1 MREGRA
7 VRVFLSY
14 RRNDVG
20 GYAGRLSDALR
31 ERLGAKS
38 VFQDVTA
45 IALGEAFTA
54 AIDRALD
61 ESDAVV
67 AVIGP
72 GWLTAS
78 KPEGAPRLFEP
89 DDYVRLELARALQRE
104 VRVIPVLVGG
114 ASLPTAD
121 ALPEDLRGLVE
132 RQGMVLRDESWHQDV
147 ETLVRALRGEPAL
160 PTIRRRPWLISGAVA
175 VVLIGLGVG
184 AWWLWGPASGN
195 STGQGSRLSL
205 EIRPDHGQPSA
216 AFVVSGTG
224 CRQGDL
230 IFVIFDAKGVGSATC
245 QANHTY
251 LISYTPDNGLL
262 PWYDAKGSEHKL
274 TLSPGAAYTVYAQT
288 AGGDLISPRVM
299 YRVD

>member
-1 MREGRA
+1 M
-7 VRVFLSY
+7 RVFLSY
-14 RRNDVG
+14 RRSDVG
-20 GYAGRLSDALR
+20 GYAGRLSDTLR

-72 GWLTAS
+72 GWITAS
-78 KPEGAPRLFEP
+78 TPEGGPRLLDR

-104 VRVIPVLVGG
+104 VRVVPVLVGG

-147 ETLVRALRGEPAL
+147 ESLVRSLRGEPAV
-160 PTIRRRPWLISGAVA
+160 PTRHSRRWLLGGALA
-175 VVLIGLGVG
+175 VVVIGLGVG

-195 STGQGSRLSL
+195 GTGQGSGLTL

-224 CRQGDL
+224 CPRQGGL
-230 IFVIFDAKGVGSATC
+230 IFITFDSKGVGSATC

-251 LISYTPDNGLL
+251 LISYSPDNGQL
-262 PWYDAKGSEHKL
+262 PWYDAMGSEHKL
-274 TLSPGAAYTVYAQT
+274 TLSPGTAYTVYAQT
-288 AGGDLISPRVM
+288 AGGDLVSPRAT
-299 YRVD
+299 YRVE

>member
-14 RRNDVG
+14 RRSDVG

-45 IALGEAFTA
+45 IALGATFTA

-72 GWLTAS
+72 GWVTAS
-78 KPEGAPRLFEP
+78 TPEGSPRLLDR

-104 VRVIPVLVGG
+104 VRVMPVLVGG
-114 ASLPTAD
+114 ASMPTAD

-147 ETLVRALRGEPAL
+147 ETLVRSLRGEPVVPTRHNRRWLLGGAL
-160 PTIRRRPWLISGAVA
+160 A
-175 VVLIGLGVG
+175 VVS
-184 AWWLWGPASGN
+184 AASGVLAWRIWP
-195 STGQGSRLSL
+195 SSGGSVGYSATNPLSSMTQT
-205 EIRPDHGQPSA
+205 EQARAASPPRTVTAGTRSRSA
-216 AFVVSGTG
+216 A
-224 CRQGDL
+224 
-230 IFVIFDAKGVGSATC
+230 IP
-245 QANHTY
+245 QAQ
-251 LISYTPDNGLL
+251 SRSRP
-262 PWYDAKGSEHKL
+262 A
-274 TLSPGAAYTVYAQT
+274 
-288 AGGDLISPRVM
+288 R
-299 YRVD
+299 

>member
-1 MREGRA
+1 M
-7 VRVFLSY
+7 RVFLSY

-20 GYAGRLSDALR
+20 GYAGRLSDDLR
-31 ERLGAKS
+31 QRLGAKS

-72 GWLTAS
+72 GWVTAS
-78 KPEGAPRLFEP
+78 TPEGSPRLLDR

-104 VRVIPVLVGG
+104 VRVVPVLVGG

-147 ETLVRALRGEPAL
+147 ESLVRSLRGEPAV
-160 PTIRRRPWLISGAVA
+160 PTMRRRRWLISGAAA
-175 VVLIGLGVG
+175 VVIGLGVG

-195 STGQGSRLSL
+195 GTGQGSGLTL

-224 CRQGDL
+224 CPGL
-230 IFVIFDAKGVGSATC
+230 IFVIFDSKGVGSATC

-251 LISYTPDNGLL
+251 LISYSPDNGLL
-262 PWYDAKGSEHKL
+262 PWYDAMGSEHKL
-274 TLSPGAAYTVYAQT
+274 TLSPGTTYMVYAQT
-288 AGGDLISPRVM
+288 AGGDLVSPRVT
-299 YRVD
+299 YRVE

>member
-14 RRNDVG
+14 RRSDVG

-72 GWLTAS
+72 GWVTAS
-78 KPEGAPRLFEP
+78 TPEGSPRLLDR

-104 VRVIPVLVGG
+104 VRVVPVLVGG

-147 ETLVRALRGEPAL
+147 ESLVRSLRGGPAM
-160 PTIRRRPWLISGAVA
+160 PTMRRRRWLISGAVA
-175 VVLIGLGVG
+175 VVVIGLGLG
-184 AWWLWGPASGN
+184 AWWLWGPA
-195 STGQGSRLSL
+195 TGQGSGLTL

-224 CRQGDL
+224 CPGPGGL
-230 IFVIFDAKGVGSATC
+230 IFVIFDTKGLGSATC

-251 LISYTPDNGLL
+251 LISYSPDPSGLL
-262 PWYDAKGSEHKL
+262 PWYDAMGSEHKL
-274 TLSPGAAYTVYAQT
+274 TLSPGMAYTVYTQT
-288 AGGDLISPRVM
+288 AGGDLVSPRVT
-299 YRVD
+299 YRIE